1 LGVGQYK
8 LVKKTSNVVDDGGA
22 DNGVSDVGVLD
33 ASDGILEGRL
43 EVLVVLFESCLVV
56 LQHVADEAVVDS
68 VGVRESVASF
78 RLQVQ
83 TVLIRCDNTKKS
95 V

>member
-1 LGVGQYK
+1 M
-8 LVKKTSNVVDDGGA
+8 SNVVDDSDDGDA

-43 EVLVVLFESCLVV
+43 EVLVVLLKAGLVV
-56 LQHVADEAVVDS
+56 VQHEADEAVVDA

-78 RLQVQ
+78 RLQVR